1 MIASTKLAR
10 AQRAMNSARAY
21 GETSSGVLRSFF
33 ILALSD
39 LLCYSNYFWHALL
52 FKLFLTFAVI
62 FIIMHVVLIR

>member
-1 MIASTKLAR
+1 LKSIKNIAKITKSMKMIASTKLAR

-39 LLCYSNYFWHALL
+39 LLCYSNYF
-52 FKLFLTFAVI
+52 
-62 FIIMHVVLIR
+62 